1 MFTMI
6 TMTCFEQREKLVKFI
21 LVYLVLVLVLVLVLK
36 VSMEGQ
42 KLLQFQW

>member
-21 LVYLVLVLVLVLVLK
+21 LVYLVLVLVLK